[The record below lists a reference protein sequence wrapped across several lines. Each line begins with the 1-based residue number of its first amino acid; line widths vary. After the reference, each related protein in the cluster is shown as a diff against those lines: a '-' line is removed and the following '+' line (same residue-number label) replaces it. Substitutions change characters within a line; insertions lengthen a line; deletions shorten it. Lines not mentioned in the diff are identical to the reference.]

1 MPNVL
6 FAFQGLG
13 VDMLWH
19 GVEINHAV
27 YSLLLQVPV
36 TSSSVILGRT

>member
-1 MPNVL
+1 MDL
-6 FAFQGLG
+6 ILKYFQGLG

-27 YSLLLQVPV
+27 YSLLLQVFI
-36 TSSSVILGRT
+36 SHIFKA